1 MPHRRVLVPQKVCKH
16 ESYKDLL
23 DRGMDNGWLTK
34 KEVRETVQSCQ
45 RVTRE
50 ELEAI
55 FRSIER
61 KRIDLLTRKPQNGK
75 NGKNGKT
82 SSRDRNRKRSVHVTV
97 EKTPHL
103 QSALEKLKQDGRH
116 QLDSDVKFSHD
127 IKIDDSVK
135 IYLREIGWVPLL
147 TPDEEVHLAKI
158 IAGEEFSEDEKDVAR
173 KKLTTANLRLV
184 VSIAKKYKTQGLSF
198 LDLVQEGNLGLM
210 RAVQKF
216 DHTKGFKFS
225 TYATWWIRQAIT
237 RALADQED
245 IIRKPVHI
253 VEKINKLKKASSE
266 ISQKKG
272 TEPTPGELGSKMNMP
287 PTKVQEIRKIA
298 QRPISLETPIGDEED
313 SYLGDFIEDKNAVL
327 PIDAAIQS
335 NLRETTTRVLASLT
349 PREERVLRMRF
360 GIGMNTDHTL
370 EEVGQQFSVTRERIR
385 QIEAKA
391 LRKLKHPSRSRKLRS
406 FLDN

>member
-1 MPHRRVLVPQKVCKH
+1 MSERRAAVPQKVCKNDL
-16 ESYKDLL
+16 YKEMLEK
-23 DRGMDNGWLTK
+23 GMDDGMLTR
-34 KEVRETVQSCQ
+34 KEVRETVAQCQ
-45 RVTRE
+45 KVTRD

-61 KRIDLLTRKPQNGK
+61 KRITLMSRRSANRKPNGK
-75 NGKNGKT
+75 S
-82 SSRDRNRKRSVHVTV
+82 SSRTRSRKVTV
-97 EKTPHL
+97 TNEDRTPNL
-103 QSALEKLKQDGRH
+103 SAALSKRRTDSRNY
-116 QLDSDVKFSHD
+116 LDSDVKFSHD

-147 TPDEEVHLAKI
+147 TSGEEVSLAKVI
-158 IAGEEFSEDEKDVAR
+158 SGDEFSLHQKETAR

-266 ISQKKG
+266 ISQKTG
-272 TEPTPGELGSKMNMP
+272 TDPTPNELGSKMNMP
-287 PTKVQEIRKIA
+287 AGKVQEIRKIA
-298 QRPISLETPIGDEED
+298 QRPISLETPIGEDENSQLQHFLED
-313 SYLGDFIEDKNAVL
+313 QRIVNPDSSAMKHL
-327 PIDAAIQS
+327 
-335 NLRETTTRVLASLT
+335 LREELEKVLGTLSDRERRVI
-349 PREERVLRMRF
+349 RRRF
-360 GIGMNTDHTL
+360 GFDDGHYYTL
-370 EEVGQQFSVTRERIR
+370 EEVGREFGVTRERIR

-391 LRKLKHPSRSRKLRS
+391 LRRLKSQKRSVRVKD
-406 FLDN
+406 FLDV

>member
-45 RVTRE
+45 RVSRE

-61 KRIDLLTRKPQNGK
+61 KRIDLLTRKPNGK

-158 IAGEEFSEDEKDVAR
+158 IAGDEFSEDEKDGAR

-298 QRPISLETPIGDEED
+298 QRPISLETPIGEDENSQLQHFLED
-313 SYLGDFIEDKNAVL
+313 QRIPNPDSSAMKQL
-327 PIDAAIQS
+327 
-335 NLRETTTRVLASLT
+335 LREELEKVLNTLSDRERRVI
-349 PREERVLRMRF
+349 RRRF
-360 GIGMNTDHTL
+360 GFDDGHYYTL
-370 EEVGQQFSVTRERIR
+370 EEVGREFGVTRERIR

-391 LRKLKHPSRSRKLRS
+391 LRRLKSQKRSVRVKD
-406 FLDN
+406 FLDI

>member
-1 MPHRRVLVPQKVCKH
+1 LSRRPVKADNGRSNDKSGNGKPHRK
-16 ESYKDLL
+16 
-23 DRGMDNGWLTK
+23 
-34 KEVRETVQSCQ
+34 
-45 RVTRE
+45 
-50 ELEAI
+50 A
-55 FRSIER
+55 
-61 KRIDLLTRKPQNGK
+61 
-75 NGKNGKT
+75 
-82 SSRDRNRKRSVHVTV
+82 
-97 EKTPHL
+97 KTPEEEMPL
-103 QSALEKLKQDGRH
+103 LMTALARRKADPRRP
-116 QLDSDVKFSHD
+116 LDSDIKYTHD

-147 TPDEEVHLAKI
+147 SPEEEVQLAKI
-158 IAGEEFSEDEKDVAR
+158 ISGEEYTDHEKERAR

-272 TEPTPGELGSKMNMP
+272 TDPTPQELGSKMNMP
-287 PTKVQEIRKIA
+287 ATKVQEIRKIA
-298 QRPISLETPIGDEED
+298 QRPISLETPIGEDENSQLQHFLED
-313 SYLGDFIEDKNAVL
+313 QRIPSPDYSAMKHL
-327 PIDAAIQS
+327 
-335 NLRETTTRVLASLT
+335 LREELEKVLGTLTDRERRVI
-349 PREERVLRMRF
+349 RRRF
-360 GIGMNTDHTL
+360 GFDDGHYYTL
-370 EEVGQQFSVTRERIR
+370 EEVGREFGVTRERIR

-391 LRKLKHPSRSRKLRS
+391 LRRLKSQKRSIRVKD
-406 FLDN
+406 FLDL

>member
-1 MPHRRVLVPQKVCKH
+1 MPQRRVLVPQKVCKH
-16 ESYKDLL
+16 DTYKDLL
-23 DRGMDNGWLTK
+23 DRGKDNGWLTR
-34 KEVRETVQSCQ
+34 KEVRETVHSCQ
-45 RVTRE
+45 KVTRE

-61 KRIDLLTRKPQNGK
+61 KRINLLTRRPSNGK
-75 NGKNGKT
+75 SGKT
-82 SSRDRNRKRSVHVTV
+82 SSRSRARRKPITV
-97 EKTPHL
+97 CAEKTPNL
-103 QSALEKLKQDGRH
+103 QSALEKLKADPKH
-116 QLDSDVKFSHD
+116 QLDSDIKFSHD

-147 TPDEEVHLAKI
+147 NSDEEVQLAKV
-158 IAGEEFSEDEKDVAR
+158 IAGEEFTEAEKDVSR

-287 PTKVQEIRKIA
+287 SQKVQEIRKIA
-298 QRPISLETPIGDEED
+298 QRPISLETPIGEDENSQLQHFLED
-313 SYLGDFIEDKNAVL
+313 QRIPNPDSSAMRHLLRDELEKVL
-327 PIDAAIQS
+327 NTLSD
-335 NLRETTTRVLASLT
+335 REKRVI
-349 PREERVLRMRF
+349 RRRF
-360 GIGMNTDHTL
+360 GFDDGHYYTL
-370 EEVGQQFSVTRERIR
+370 EEVGREFGVTRERIR

-391 LRKLKHPSRSRKLRS
+391 LRRLKSQKRSVRVKD
-406 FLDN
+406 FLDL

>member
-1 MPHRRVLVPQKVCKH
+1 MSQQRVCVPQKVCKH
-16 ESYKDLL
+16 DLYKELIA
-23 DRGMDNGWLTK
+23 RGKEDGCLTR
-34 KEVRETVQSCQ
+34 REIREIVIQCQ
-45 RVTRE
+45 RVTRD
-50 ELEAI
+50 ELDAI
-55 FRSIER
+55 YQSIER
-61 KRIDLLTRKPQNGK
+61 KNITLLTRTGKSNGSGTRKPD
-75 NGKNGKT
+75 GKT
-82 SSRDRNRKRSVHVTV
+82 RHGSLRLLED
-97 EKTPHL
+97 KTPL
-103 QSALEKLKQDGRH
+103 LKSALAKRKADPRRL
-116 QLDSDVKFSHD
+116 LDSDLKFSHD

-147 TPDEEVHLAKI
+147 TPNEEVSLAKVI
-158 IAGEEFSEDEKDVAR
+158 CGDEFNEWEKEIAR
-173 KKLTTANLRLV
+173 QQLTTANLRLV

-272 TEPTPGELGSKMNMP
+272 TDPTPQELGSKMGMAP
-287 PTKVQEIRKIA
+287 SKVQEIRKIA
-298 QRPISLETPIGDEED
+298 QRPISLETPIGED
-313 SYLGDFIEDKNAVL
+313 DNSQLQHFLEDQRIPPPDHSAMKQL
-327 PIDAAIQS
+327 
-335 NLRETTTRVLASLT
+335 LREELEKVLHTLSDRERRVI
-349 PREERVLRMRF
+349 RRRF
-360 GIGMNTDHTL
+360 GFDDGHYYTL
-370 EEVGQQFSVTRERIR
+370 EEVGREFGVTRERIR

-391 LRKLKHPSRSRKLRS
+391 LRRLKSQKRSIRVKD
-406 FLDN
+406 FLDL

>member
-1 MPHRRVLVPQKVCKH
+1 MAEQRVCVPQKVCKH
-16 ESYKDLL
+16 DLYKELL
-23 DRGMDNGWLTK
+23 AKGVEDGCLTK
-34 KEVRETVQSCQ
+34 KEIRETVTQCHK
-45 RVTRE
+45 VTRD
-50 ELEAI
+50 ELDAI
-55 FRSIER
+55 FRSIEK
-61 KRIDLLTRKPQNGK
+61 KRITLLSRRSTGNGK
-75 NGKNGKT
+75 GNGKSHTKLA
-82 SSRDRNRKRSVHVTV
+82 
-97 EKTPHL
+97 EQEITPIL
-103 QSALEKLKQDGRH
+103 KSALAKRKASPRRL
-116 QLDSDVKFSHD
+116 LDSDIKFSHD

-147 TPDEEVHLAKI
+147 TPDEEVQLAKVI
-158 IAGEEFSEDEKDVAR
+158 CGDDFNEYEKEIAHQ
-173 KKLTTANLRLV
+173 KLTTANLRLV

-272 TEPTPGELGSKMNMP
+272 TDPTPQELGSKMGMAAA
-287 PTKVQEIRKIA
+287 KVQEIRKIA
-298 QRPISLETPIGDEED
+298 QRPISLETPIGED
-313 SYLGDFIEDKNAVL
+313 DNSQLQHFLEDQRIPAPDHSAMKHL
-327 PIDAAIQS
+327 
-335 NLRETTTRVLASLT
+335 LREELEKVLNTLSDRERRVI
-349 PREERVLRMRF
+349 RRRF
-360 GIGMNTDHTL
+360 GFDDGHYYTL
-370 EEVGQQFSVTRERIR
+370 EEVGREFGVTRERIR

-391 LRKLKHPSRSRKLRS
+391 LRRLKSQKRSVRVKD
-406 FLDN
+406 FLDL

>member
-1 MPHRRVLVPQKVCKH
+1 MPDRQTIVPQKVCKH
-16 ESYKDLL
+16 DLYKELL
-23 DRGMDNGWLTK
+23 SRGKENGWLTR
-34 KEVRETVQSCQ
+34 KEVRETVRQCQ
-45 RVTRE
+45 KVNRN
-50 ELEAI
+50 ELDAI
-55 FRSIER
+55 YRSIER
-61 KRIDLLTRKPQNGK
+61 KRISLLTRRPSNG
-75 NGKNGKT
+75 NAGKIT
-82 SSRDRNRKRSVHVTV
+82 SKSRKKYPTANVERTPFLTDALIKRKADTRRPM
-97 EKTPHL
+97 E
-103 QSALEKLKQDGRH
+103 
-116 QLDSDVKFSHD
+116 SDIKFSHD

-147 TPDEEVHLAKI
+147 NSDEEVHLAKI
-158 IAGEEFSEDEKDVAR
+158 IDGEEFAEHEKETAR

-216 DHTKGFKFS
+216 DYTKGFKFS

-272 TEPTPGELGSKMNMP
+272 TEPTPNELGSKMNMP
-287 PTKVQEIRKIA
+287 ASKVQEIRKIA
-298 QRPISLETPIGDEED
+298 QRPISLETPIGEDENSQLQHFLED
-313 SYLGDFIEDKNAVL
+313 HHIPNPDNTAMKLL
-327 PIDAAIQS
+327 
-335 NLRETTTRVLASLT
+335 LREELEKVLSTLSERERRVI
-349 PREERVLRMRF
+349 RRRF
-360 GIGMNTDHTL
+360 GFDDGHYYTL
-370 EEVGQQFSVTRERIR
+370 EEVGREFGVTRERIR

-391 LRKLKHPSRSRKLRS
+391 LRRLKSQKRSVRVKD
-406 FLDN
+406 FLDL

>member
-1 MPHRRVLVPQKVCKH
+1 MVVIAFMLQARVCVPQKVCKH
-16 ESYKDLL
+16 SLYKEMIV
-23 DRGMDNGWLTK
+23 RGKDYGFLTR
-34 KEVRETVQSCQ
+34 KEVRETVAQCKK
-45 RVTRE
+45 VTRK
-50 ELEAI
+50 ELDAI
-55 FRSIER
+55 FLSIQR
-61 KRIDLLTRKPQNGK
+61 KRISLLTRRPSKRK
-75 NGKNGKT
+75 NGKVNG
-82 SSRDRNRKRSVHVTV
+82 RARRKSKKPDD
-97 EKTPHL
+97 KTPL
-103 QSALEKLKQDGRH
+103 LSSAMAKRKADPKRV
-116 QLDSDVKFSHD
+116 LDSDLKYSHD
-127 IKIDDSVK
+127 IKLDDSVK

-147 TPDEEVHLAKI
+147 TSREEVKLAKI
-158 IAGEEFSEDEKDVAR
+158 IAGEEFTDAEKEVAR

-272 TEPTPGELGSKMNMP
+272 TEPTPQELGSKMNMP

-298 QRPISLETPIGDEED
+298 QRPISLETPIGEDENSQLQHFLED
-313 SYLGDFIEDKNAVL
+313 VRISAPDSSAMTLL
-327 PIDAAIQS
+327 
-335 NLRETTTRVLASLT
+335 LREELEKVLGTLTDRERRVI
-349 PREERVLRMRF
+349 RRRF
-360 GIGMNTDHTL
+360 GFDDGHYYTL
-370 EEVGQQFSVTRERIR
+370 EEVGREFGVTRERIR

-391 LRKLKHPSRSRKLRS
+391 LRRLKSIKRSVRVKD
-406 FLDN
+406 FLDL

>member
-1 MPHRRVLVPQKVCKH
+1 MSQRRICVPQKVCKH
-16 ESYKDLL
+16 DLYKSMLEK
-23 DRGMDNGWLTK
+23 GMEDGWLTRK
-34 KEVRETVQSCQ
+34 DVRETVANCWK
-45 RVTRE
+45 VTRD

-61 KRIDLLTRKPQNGK
+61 KQITLLARRPVK
-75 NGKNGKT
+75 NGNGRISAKSHGKSAVKT
-82 SSRDRNRKRSVHVTV
+82 KKDR
-97 EKTPHL
+97 TPL
-103 QSALEKLKQDGRH
+103 LRSALSKMREDSRGL
-116 QLDSDVKFSHD
+116 LDSDLKFTHD

-158 IAGEEFSEDEKDVAR
+158 IAGEEFKDYEKDTAR

-272 TEPTPGELGSKMNMP
+272 TDPTPQELGSKMNMP

-298 QRPISLETPIGDEED
+298 QRPISLETPIGEDENSQLQHFLED
-313 SYLGDFIEDKNAVL
+313 QRIATPDNTAMKQL
-327 PIDAAIQS
+327 
-335 NLRETTTRVLASLT
+335 LREELEKVLSTLSDRERRVI
-349 PREERVLRMRF
+349 RRRF
-360 GIGMNTDHTL
+360 GFDDGHYYTL
-370 EEVGQQFSVTRERIR
+370 EEVGREFGVTRERIR

-391 LRKLKHPSRSRKLRS
+391 LRRLKSQKRSVRVKD
-406 FLDN
+406 FLDI